1 MDLETRVT
9 AVEENLAAFRSET
22 KQEIHDLRLETRGW
36 AQFAVRADRKAD
48 IAAELLRLIHADVKE
63 IKEEHGKKLDE
74 HGKKL
79 DEHGTML
86 GEHGT
91 MLGELR
97 TTVSELSTTVNGHTQ
112 MLGEL
117 STTVNGHTVTLD
129 EHGKMLRQILAKLS

>member
-9 AVEENLAAFRSET
+9 AVEEDLAAFRTQT

-48 IAAELLRLIHADVKE
+48 IAAELLRLIHGDVKE

-79 DEHGTML
+79 DEHGRIL
-86 GEHGT
+86 DEHT
-91 MLGELR
+91 RKLD
-97 TTVSELSTTVNGHTQ
+97 
-112 MLGEL
+112 EL

>member
-86 GEHGT
+86 GE
-91 MLGELR
+91 LR